1 MMKYFTAAFKP
12 TSHADGSQG
21 ASGGEGSGGDGSGFA
36 VLRQQSEQELA
47 LSEVHSKLDQALTFL
62 QRDVGY
68 CLLSDAR
75 PDIGGGVRLRQKPA
89 FPQPRDHVAKGVQ
102 SARVPRGGPMTGTS
116 APSLASAS
124 SRGISSD
131 QAAAE
136 ADEEERARA
145 AEVEPLLLVPETARY
160 AHHKEDL
167 LLVSRFARIISEHSS
182 EAERKVK
189 HEALFKTVLQG
200 VRLMHLCDYAYADVV
215 LVLAYASVYFKSTFE
230 KIGHKMSEHE
240 AAHVCVLLIYLAHS
254 FLLDETCPLRCWQ
267 KHIFRKYCTLK
278 VLDAA
283 LFRLFQIRKDYGLR
297 ITERELQG
305 ALQGLSGNANG
316 GFASGRGGSSSDP
329 VVLVRA
335 GDMMSQGSESLEAH
349 DLTFQWPP
357 PRGTPW
363 WKA

>member
-1 MMKYFTAAFKP
+1 MKYFTAAFKP
-12 TSHADGSQG
+12 TTRADGSQSG
-21 ASGGEGSGGDGSGFA
+21 SGGEGSGRSEGSGFA
-36 VLRQQSEQELA
+36 VLRQQSEHELA
-47 LSEVHSKLDQALTFL
+47 LSEVHSKLDQALNFL

-89 FPQPRDHVAKGVQ
+89 FPQARDHVAKGVQ
-102 SARVPRGGPMTGTS
+102 SARVPQGAPLTGAIPSTS
-116 APSLASAS
+116 VSGSSAQ
-124 SRGISSD
+124 D
-131 QAAAE
+131 KAV
-136 ADEEERARA
+136 EEEEQRARE

-200 VRLMHLCDYAYADVV
+200 VRLMHLCDYPYADVV
-215 LVLAYASVYFKSTFE
+215 LVLAYASVYFRSTFE

-283 LFRLFQIRKDYGLR
+283 LFRLFQMRKDYGLR

-305 ALQGLSGNANG
+305 ALQGLSGHVNG
-316 GFASGRGGSSSDP
+316 GLKNGGTSSADP

-335 GDMMSQGSESLEAH
+335 GDMMPHGSESLEEH
-349 DLTFQWPP
+349 DLTFEWPP
-357 PRGTPW
+357 PKGTPW